1 MTRTPTRTASHRR
14 RAAALAAVSLS
25 LAACGGPSSTSTNG
39 PASAGVSAASTAPAG
54 SPTAIGPTVPGPT
67 SASASAVGFAVLPES
82 VLTPVPPLTYA
93 SDPTA
98 DVQMAAQGAAP
109 AVSRVFL
116 GGVAR
121 TLVYKGSDVG
131 GVQLYRFAP
140 TVPQSG
146 RAAYVP
152 LMVQGF
158 AQVVPAASTLAGQDV
173 AIADQVRGTT
183 TAAIGWWHGDDVV
196 IVWATGMLAAQQ
208 IATEYIQRSAS
219 G

>member
-1 MTRTPTRTASHRR
+1 MTRAPSRTVPHRR
-14 RAAALAAVSLS
+14 RAGAVALAVLSLS
-25 LAACGGPSSTSTNG
+25 LAGCGGSSTSADG
-39 PASAGVSAASTAPAG
+39 AASGTASGSSTSSPA
-54 SPTAIGPTVPGPT
+54 PIGPTVAGPT
-67 SASASAVGFAVLPES
+67 AASASAVGFAVLPES